1 MKKNNKI
8 LISFVMAFAF
18 FIAGLFILQEKPVL
32 AASATKISSA
42 KDLLAMEEDPS
53 GDYYLAKDITVP
65 KNTCLFADGTPFMG
79 TLDGKGHKLKG
90 YKSTESPAIFA
101 SAKFAA
107 FKNLSVTNVDI
118 KVKGMAAAL
127 VGEADT
133 CYFSNV
139 SVSGTIVSDDVY
151 VNEEGSG
158 DVGAIVAYGSGEME
172 KCKNSAKIT
181 AKGREGRLS
190 VNVGG
195 LAGGF
200 NATLLKDC
208 SNSGE
213 IKLISSKKK
222 YVYENGHL
230 KSGYSIR
237 FNEGGLIAGSAD
249 EVVSCKNSGNVIMNL
264 RHSSLN
270 KSGYLFGSYG
280 EIWVGGIC
288 RQINRSIKSS
298 SNSGKIRV
306 VSGKTSRLS
315 IAYVGGLVSIAYPT
329 EYSAGEG
336 STPVNCYNTGS
347 VSFSGALDADA
358 DEYLSGTGRIGGLFG
373 GVKGVSQCYNTGNV
387 SVTYYSK
394 HRGIS
399 NIGGVFGYSWDGN
412 VKNSYN
418 TGNITVINKGKPELK
433 NISVGGVGGCA
444 NVLGKSRDNLGNA
457 SCNYSVGIVKYTKND
472 NGGQIIGGWE
482 GPRMAHK
489 SLIYNN
495 YYTTSG
501 NAYGAG
507 DTTWEPFWPT
517 GKKVSA
523 ITSGNCP
530 MLSSKYWVYSSKHKR
545 LILKNNRE
553 K

>member
-1 MKKNNKI
+1 MKKNKI
-8 LISFVMAFAF
+8 FQNFLVVILAV
-18 FIAGLFILQEKPVL
+18 FIAGLFTLQEKPVL

-65 KNTCLFADGTPFMG
+65 ENTCLFADGTPFMG

-101 SAKFAA
+101 SARFAT

-151 VNEEGSG
+151 SNEEGSG
-158 DVGAIVAYGSGEME
+158 DVGAIAAYGSGEMV

-181 AKGREGRLS
+181 AKGREGRRGG

-200 NATLLKDC
+200 KATLLKDC

-213 IKLISSKKK
+213 ITLISSKKK
-222 YVYENGHL
+222 YVYEKGHL
-230 KSGYSIR
+230 KDGYYGIR

-264 RHSSLN
+264 RHSSQN
-270 KSGYLFGSYG
+270 KDRYLFGSYG

-288 RQINRSIKSS
+288 PQVNLSIKSS

-306 VSGKTSRLS
+306 VSGKASRLS
-315 IAYVGGLVSIAYPT
+315 IAYVAGLVPIAYST
-329 EYSAGEG
+329 EDYAGEI
-336 STPVNCYNTGS
+336 SAPINCYNTGA
-347 VSFSGALDADA
+347 VSFSGALDADP
-358 DEYLSGTGRIGGLFG
+358 DEFLSGTGRISGLFG
-373 GVKGVSQCYNTGNV
+373 SVKGVSQCYNTGNV

-399 NIGGVFGYSWDGN
+399 NIGGVFGYSWEGY

-418 TGNITVINKGKPELK
+418 TGNITVINKGKPEWK
-433 NISVGGVGGCA
+433 KISVGGVGGCA
-444 NVLGKSRDNLGNA
+444 EVLGKSA
-457 SCNYSVGIVKYTKND
+457 TCNYNMGIVKYTKND

-489 SLIYNN
+489 ILIYNN

-545 LILKNNRE
+545 LILKNNME